1 MDGDQPL
8 VVTSKHTVTN
18 TFTAPD
24 DYLSLLQPSEPGTT
38 LFETN
43 TYYNTIALTKTLTDS
58 DVSKVISTTDV
69 VRQVVITELLP
80 SKSTSVMTSYIAID
94 AEGHQNPASPLLL
107 ATDIVKTYFVTYTYF
122 NTYLVNGSSIVRTN
136 VSTSSDIVTEKLYIY
151 PTEKANVAPVTT
163 TATAALLKVEVP
175 PNIDDTFQT
184 INVYATKTMMTTFT
198 YYTTMEQ
205 GPNGEDASA
214 PSPSDTPD
222 DGENELVST
231 VVSSRTRIIENVV
244 TESIPM
250 KFLPSSAIKRLK
262 LMLYGSAQQTATAE
276 NQYTTVVTLI
286 GGQSLEIT
294 AARHPIETTSAL
306 AGNLQTAS
314 VELVADEPN
323 AVESNETDESKNEL
337 ESVDQESAATNDL
350 EANETGQSPNQIV
363 HEVKP
368 ALKSNAT
375 KIVKT
380 TSSPV
385 SNYIGSW
392 NFNGLKALRPMI
404 DAVAGLINTNFG
416 NGQSQAASAPLVH
429 TTPRPLAQSL
439 PTIPEYITS
448 YTDGVDQQPPQPPQ
462 QHHQHQH
469 QPTEDDIPKPLPNI
483 EPAIGQARNP
493 IYIPVN
499 GNVDIN
505 EVLNRTHGTKHKIP
519 LLNGGIPI
527 SPGEIITAD
536 SDVILGRPTGNRP
549 RIPLNNK
556 NNLPPQPSAYDPNTP
571 FNMLPPLR
579 ISPEAGDSHSVQSIQ
594 SETYVGPPPPV
605 PHLQLPKIHSNNKVP
620 ITRQKSV
627 PHLLGPPSFGQS
639 NQIQMNRIRAQNKPL
654 PPNHYIQKEQQHRA
668 PRPNVI
674 PIKHV
679 PNADVYYQ
687 QLPQQQQHQQHPQQQ
702 QHIQNPHHPHQKH
715 RDQQHQPNYPH
726 QQHRDQ
732 QQQHVID
739 PTISLAANA
748 AKNGIIE
755 IQRIP
760 EVFSTDLPPV
770 HIYNLPQKIISMASS
785 AVLIEP
791 SSSAVYSNHQLHFAD
806 GIQTI
811 NGLPEVVESATGQPL
826 FVNIQP
832 SQMANVVIP
841 HGSSSALIYG
851 GVQEVHKS
859 GETFDDPSPYPND
872 DQATFSIGHQS
883 KSPIISAP
891 TVEVQPAVLAAVLHS
906 NYDSSSSSNGNR
918 HFVKAPIS
926 SNQKVNFDS
935 HVLSQDIDMH
945 VPPIIFRNQD
955 TPASIAASS
964 SAEYYPNDIQIIHGD
979 FGQQPNRP
987 DAPPPSPAAVASF
1000 ETNQFYSHQN
1010 HRPIHGNLVRVQ
1022 SPFNVDIESINF
1034 GMSNDASSAGLSTP
1048 SSTSSASV
1056 EQNEN
1061 EDRNPIED
1069 HHKDDDYENE
1079 QGEVIQESNA
1089 VPQLIASEQATSLS
1103 LDANINRIP
1112 SYAKPTTKTTDK
1124 GHRAPFTQT
1133 EANSLWENGDGADAI
1148 SNQRITE
1155 HYSTTTTTTTTT
1167 TTPFVM
1173 PSSQPPQPNR
1183 NRPPVVVHVPQIPP
1197 GMINEMYTALRYRNQ
1212 TAPPAMNTP
1221 AANHGHIR
1229 KPFYGQMSNER
1240 PPKPN
1245 LYSNTLVP
1253 LQHLRPPPQ
1262 FAAALA
1268 FDRRRPPPVNLAT
1281 NKKHTTKQQQVD
1293 ADKVHLS
1300 TTNYVSTHRPIFTK
1314 AGSQFSIP
1322 TTAATTTVTTPR
1334 PRAQPTAPNLYD
1346 PTRGKP
1352 FRAMPSQSS
1361 AGLNLNTGEIRL
1373 PEQPVTV
1380 ATTTTTT
1387 TDAPT
1392 VNPFNAQANDSV
1404 RNDANTIA
1412 TNNDFDTYH
1421 SHLIV
1426 PPSRSPPPTS
1436 NYPNEL
1442 AVEMRPPPPV
1452 ASPPKYKPFV
1462 PKLHVVPPP
1471 QFATAPPFDRRRRP
1485 QQSAA
1490 ATVSTSP
1497 PTSTKHQNVEEVL
1510 GMQPPPPP
1518 PTQAKRKQ
1526 KPKIEMHKVNPEHVN
1541 ELNMSPPRFIRPTQT
1556 LATASSPLHPSSG
1569 GKSKL
1574 TSNYVTID
1582 VANEPAPTSS
1592 VEIVPMDQS
1601 PFNDDAEQHSNAL
1614 PTDLTSQAPPTTTV
1628 ASDPDETESK
1638 DEYVR
1643 FSIGGRHQN
1652 SQSTP
1657 IKSNGDD
1664 IIIMGSEQS
1673 LFGHSEVAQPA
1684 PQSAST
1690 ASFSH
1695 EHTFIASVEQ
1705 IPHSIHMTTSSSSR
1719 HSDAL
1724 PSTRTISTMI
1734 FNTFEPTATLST
1746 TTAAT
1751 DPLPTKYITNTKT
1764 LTVTTTKTTVI
1775 RSAGIT
1781 TTLTLTLTKTRT
1793 ETIVDT
1799 ITHTLLQPTRI
1810 GYDPVIKPT
1819 IFTAPITMK
1828 TRMRGGSLSSVVPN
1842 PSFSIYANLDDS
1854 DHNDSEEIKSIEMDD
1869 DVEEKR
1875 ENNRIASTVSSRM
1888 RIRPTTARPLP
1899 NATNESIFV
1908 VMTDRKKLGSI
1919 NLNSSDVIDAAL
1931 NKAKNVEQ
1939 ALPSEHYA
1947 HDEDDDDDDVN
1958 HPNRDEDDVTN
1969 DVSHVLLGGILI
1981 ATPPRS
1987 EVSKGKVA
1995 PTKKQQK
2002 NNHYDIDLKA
2012 EIGEHLDDNVA
2023 SAAADN
2029 VIDES
2034 KHDLQRITAIDECM
2048 PECKAINN
2056 EWCQNIDGVARC
2068 VCRLHF
2074 ARMFAD
2080 HPCQREY
2087 IPHFFTFHFLTITT
2101 TPKTATYTYTL
2112 HLAISHLE
2120 SESLHYDDVL
2130 QNPSSPKYAHLME
2143 TVHDAIDRMV
2153 MQSDLRDIYHGVQI
2167 AGFTTLNESLT
2178 AAENGTP
2185 TMDKGIETEFHLQ
2198 LSDNSKNE
2206 ESIMDVFKRY
2216 LRQNNYSL
2224 GGTNVFSSAELT
2236 DQIRANGESA
2246 FIDRRTFDK
2255 KNNFPFNSTDFD
2267 ECSSAQSHDCSE
2279 NSYCFN
2285 LRGTYTCS
2293 CRDGFVDLSENPIYP
2308 GRICSGELIGC
2319 EKCSYHG
2326 TCYSAAK
2333 GDADPIDDTET
2344 ELCECFQWYAGASCQ
2359 YNLKSE

>member
-1 MDGDQPL
+1 MGVGIFHTTYTYLNTIIDGDQPL

-43 TYYNTIALTKTLTDS
+43 TYYNTIALTKTLTES

-94 AEGHQNPASPLLL
+94 AEGHQNPASPLLS
-107 ATDIVKTYFVTYTYF
+107 ASDIVKTYFVTYTYF
-122 NTYLVNGSSIVRTN
+122 NTYLVDGSSIVRTN

-151 PTEKANVAPVTT
+151 PTEKANLAPVTT
-163 TATAALLKVEVP
+163 TATAALLNVEIP
-175 PNIDDTFQT
+175 PNIDDAIQT

-205 GPNGEDASA
+205 GPNGEDASV
-214 PSPSDTPD
+214 PSSSDTPD
-222 DGENELVST
+222 DNENELVST

-294 AARHPIETTSAL
+294 AARHPIETTNAL
-306 AGNLQTAS
+306 AANLQTAS
-314 VELVADEPN
+314 VELMPDEPN
-323 AVESNETDESKNEL
+323 AVESNESDESKNEL
-337 ESVDQESAATNDL
+337 ESDDQEAAATHDL

-363 HEVKP
+363 HEIKP
-368 ALKSNAT
+368 ALKSNGT

-380 TSSPV
+380 TASPV
-385 SNYIGSW
+385 SNLIGSW

-416 NGQSQAASAPLVH
+416 NAQSQAASAPVVH
-429 TTPRPLAQSL
+429 TTPRPLPQSL

-448 YTDGVDQQPPQPPQ
+448 YTNGVDQQPPQQPQ
-462 QHHQHQH
+462 QQQQQHQH
-469 QPTEDDIPKPLPNI
+469 QPSEDDIPKPLPNI

-499 GNVDIN
+499 GNVDITAERLN

-579 ISPEAGDSHSVQSIQ
+579 TLPQISDSHSVQSIQ

-605 PHLQLPKIHSNNKVP
+605 PHLQLPKVHSNNKVP
-620 ITRQKSV
+620 INRQKSV
-627 PHLLGPPSFGQS
+627 PHFLGTPSFGQT
-639 NQIQMNRIRAQNKPL
+639 NQIQMNRIRAQHKPL
-654 PPNHYIQKEQQHRA
+654 PPNQHIQKEQQHHA
-668 PRPNVI
+668 SRPNVI

-679 PNADVYYQ
+679 QNADAHY
-687 QLPQQQQHQQHPQQQ
+687 PQHPQNPPRQQ
-702 QHIQNPHHPHQKH
+702 SAHRQQNPHHPQNA
-715 RDQQHQPNYPH
+715 QHPH
-726 QQHRDQ
+726 QQHRDQPNQQHRNQ

-739 PTISLAANA
+739 PTISMAPNA
-748 AKNGIIE
+748 AQNGIIE

-791 SSSAVYSNHQLHFAD
+791 SSSAVYSNHQSYFAD

-811 NGLPEVVESATGQPL
+811 NRLPEVVESATGQPL

-859 GETFDDPSPYPND
+859 GETFDDPLPYPND

-883 KSPIISAP
+883 KSPIISEP
-891 TVEVQPAVLAAVLHS
+891 TVQVQPAVLAAVLHN
-906 NYDSSSSSNGNR
+906 NYDSTSSSDGNQ

-955 TPASIAASS
+955 TPASIAATS

-979 FGQQPNRP
+979 FGQSPNRP
-987 DAPPPSPAAVASF
+987 DAPQASPATVASF

-1010 HRPIHGNLVRVQ
+1010 HRPIHGNFVRAH

-1056 EQNEN
+1056 EQS
-1061 EDRNPIED
+1061 EDDARNPIED

-1103 LDANINRIP
+1103 IDANLNRIP
-1112 SYAKPTTKTTDK
+1112 SYAKPTTKTTEK

-1133 EANSLWENGDGADAI
+1133 EANSLWENGDGADALT
-1148 SNQRITE
+1148 NQRITE
-1155 HYSTTTTTTTTT
+1155 HYSTSTTTTTTTT
-1167 TTPFVM
+1167 DATTTTPFEM
-1173 PSSQPPQPNR
+1173 PPSQQPQSNR
-1183 NRPPVVVHVPQIPP
+1183 NRPPIVVRLPQIPP

-1212 TAPPAMNTP
+1212 TAPPIMNAPT
-1221 AANHGHIR
+1221 ANHAQIR
-1229 KPFYGQMSNER
+1229 NPFYSQMPKER
-1240 PPKPN
+1240 PPKQN
-1245 LYSNTLVP
+1245 LYANTLVP

-1268 FDRRRPPPVNLAT
+1268 FDRRHPPQINLAN
-1281 NKKHTTKQQQVD
+1281 NKKMTTKQQQID

-1300 TTNYVSTHRPIFTK
+1300 TANYVSTHRPIFTK

-1322 TTAATTTVTTPR
+1322 TTTSTTTVTTPR
-1334 PRAQPTAPNLYD
+1334 PPSQPTAPNLFD

-1361 AGLNLNTGEIRL
+1361 AALNLNTGEIRL

-1380 ATTTTTT
+1380 TSTTTTT

-1392 VNPFNAQANDSV
+1392 VHPFNAHANDSV
-1404 RNDANTIA
+1404 RNDANTIPA
-1412 TNNDFDTYH
+1412 NNDFDTYH

-1452 ASPPKYKPFV
+1452 AMPPKYKPFI
-1462 PKLHVVPPP
+1462 PKLHVMSPP
-1471 QFATAPPFDRRRRP
+1471 QFASAPPFDRRRRP
-1485 QQSAA
+1485 QPSAT
-1490 ATVSTSP
+1490 ATASTSP
-1497 PTSTKHQNVEEVL
+1497 PTSTKHQHVEEVL
-1510 GMQPPPPP
+1510 GMQPPPP

-1541 ELNMSPPRFIRPTQT
+1541 ELNMLPPRFIRPTQT
-1556 LATASSPLHPSSG
+1556 LATASSPLHHSSS

-1582 VANEPAPTSS
+1582 MANEAAPTSS
-1592 VEIVPMDQS
+1592 VEIVPLDQS
-1601 PFNDDAEQHSNAL
+1601 PSNVDTEQHSNAL
-1614 PTDLTSQAPPTTTV
+1614 PSELTSHAPPTTTV
-1628 ASDPDETESK
+1628 ASDPEETESK

-1643 FSIGGRHQN
+1643 FSIGGRHQD
-1652 SQSTP
+1652 SQTTP
-1657 IKSNGDD
+1657 IKSDGDD
-1664 IIIMGSEQS
+1664 IIIMGSEHS
-1673 LFGHSEVAQPA
+1673 SFGNSEVTDP
-1684 PQSAST
+1684 PQSSST

-1695 EHTFIASVEQ
+1695 EPAFVGSVEQ
-1705 IPHSIHMTTSSSSR
+1705 IPHSIHIATSSSSR
-1719 HSDAL
+1719 HRDTL

-1734 FNTFEPTATLST
+1734 FNTFEPTATLPQS
-1746 TTAAT
+1746 TAAT

-1781 TTLTLTLTKTRT
+1781 TTLTLTLTKTQT

-1828 TRMRGGSLSSVVPN
+1828 TRMRGGSLTAVVPN
-1842 PSFSIYANLDDS
+1842 PSFSIYANLDDR

-1869 DVEEKR
+1869 NVEERR
-1875 ENNRIASTVSSRM
+1875 ESNRVTTTISSRM
-1888 RIRPTTARPLP
+1888 RIRPTTARPMP

-1908 VMTDRKKLGSI
+1908 VMTDRKKLGLI
-1919 NLNSSDVIDAAL
+1919 NLNSSDVLDTAL
-1931 NKAKNVEQ
+1931 NKAKNEEH
-1939 ALPSEHYA
+1939 ATPSNSN
-1947 HDEDDDDDDVN
+1947 DDDNN

-1987 EVSKGKVA
+1987 EVSKGKGA
-1995 PTKKQQK
+1995 STTKHQK
-2002 NNHYDIDLKA
+2002 NNHYDIDLNA
-2012 EIGEHLDDNVA
+2012 ELGEHLDDNVPA
-2023 SAAADN
+2023 AAADN

-2068 VCRLHF
+2068 VCRVHF

-2080 HPCQREY
+2080 HPCQRKY
-2087 IPHFFTFHFLTITT
+2087 TSPFHCC
-2101 TPKTATYTYTL
+2101 PN
-2112 HLAISHLE
+2112 AI
-2120 SESLHYDDVL
+2120 
-2130 QNPSSPKYAHLME
+2130 
-2143 TVHDAIDRMV
+2143 
-2153 MQSDLRDIYHGVQI
+2153 
-2167 AGFTTLNESLT
+2167 
-2178 AAENGTP
+2178 
-2185 TMDKGIETEFHLQ
+2185 GI
-2198 LSDNSKNE
+2198 
-2206 ESIMDVFKRY
+2206 
-2216 LRQNNYSL
+2216 
-2224 GGTNVFSSAELT
+2224 
-2236 DQIRANGESA
+2236 
-2246 FIDRRTFDK
+2246 
-2255 KNNFPFNSTDFD
+2255 
-2267 ECSSAQSHDCSE
+2267 C
-2279 NSYCFN
+2279 
-2285 LRGTYTCS
+2285 
-2293 CRDGFVDLSENPIYP
+2293 
-2308 GRICSGELIGC
+2308 
-2319 EKCSYHG
+2319 
-2326 TCYSAAK
+2326 
-2333 GDADPIDDTET
+2333 
-2344 ELCECFQWYAGASCQ
+2344 
-2359 YNLKSE
+2359 